1 MDADSSVG
9 EPRDDEPGDG
19 SAVRLAKLLV
29 PRFVRRRYAVKFLL
43 TLLIVAALVA
53 VVGGAT
59 VLEVEDLIQDDAEE
73 RLESTATLQAENVA
87 KWVATMR
94 SQTRVA
100 ASAGVYATE
109 DPTAIRQD
117 LQSIAAAGT
126 ESVHAIHYVNVSG
139 SIVASTDVSAEE
151 QTPREI
157 SVAVSDPVAAVTNDP
172 DAPAVA
178 MSESAYEADAALLV
192 AFAAPVRVGDGVV
205 VVVGNIGRD
214 FDQLHRQR
222 DVVRTRVLNEEGKGV
237 LSPRRNN
244 PSPVADTE
252 AFAAAMNG
260 SPTLVTRETEVVA
273 LAPIPDAAWVVMTA
287 SPTSEVYAVSRT
299 VARNV
304 LVLVGVTLVTL
315 VGITVILGRQTVLP
329 LVRLRHRTEEMA
341 TGNLTVS
348 LRSNRVDE
356 IGQLYGSLADMR
368 DSLRRQIGEAKAARA
383 ELRRQNE
390 RLAEFAS
397 TVSHDLRNPLQVA
410 RGNVTLLEE
419 DLADADEDVREELD
433 GVASALDRMETIIED
448 VLTLARG
455 GATIEETHPVD
466 LETVAR
472 EAWGTVETDA
482 ATLTVEDAPTIAA
495 DRDRLKRLLE
505 NLFRN
510 AIEHAGPDVR
520 VEVGGTADGFFV
532 ADDGPGIPPQDR
544 EDVFKYGYTTAESG
558 TGLGLSIVRTIA
570 EAHGWEVH
578 LESDDGTRFVF
589 EDIISDSDE

>member
-1 MDADSSVG
+1 MTLRLTKLFV
-9 EPRDDEPGDG
+9 PG
-19 SAVRLAKLLV
+19 
-29 PRFVRRRYAVKFLL
+29 FVRRRFAVKFLL
-43 TLLIVAALVA
+43 TLLIVAAIVA

-59 VLEVEDLIQDDAEE
+59 VLEVEDLIQDDAED

-100 ASAGVYATE
+100 ASADVYATE
-109 DPTAIRQD
+109 DPTAIRRD
-117 LQSIAAAGT
+117 LESIATAGS
-126 ESVHAIHYVNVSG
+126 ESVHAIHYVNSSG
-139 SIVASTDVSAEE
+139 SVIASTDASVEN
-151 QTPREI
+151 QTPRAI
-157 SVAVSDPVAAVTNDP
+157 SIAVSDPVTAVSDDS
-172 DAPAVA
+172 DAPSLA

-192 AFAAPVRVGDGVV
+192 AFAAPVRAGDGVV

-214 FDQLHRQR
+214 FDRLHRQR
-222 DVVRTRVLNEEGKGV
+222 DAVRTRVLNAEGKGV

-260 SPTLVTRETEVVA
+260 SSTLVTRETEVVA
-273 LAPIPDAAWVVMTA
+273 FAPIPDAAWVVMTA

-304 LVLVGVTLVTL
+304 LVLVGVTLVTI
-315 VGITVILGRQTVLP
+315 VGIAVILGRQTVLP
-329 LVRLRHRTEEMA
+329 LVRLRRRTEEMA

-368 DSLRRQIGEAKAARA
+368 DSLRRQIGEAQAARA

-410 RGNVTLLEE
+410 RGNVTLLED
-419 DLADADEDVREELD
+419 DLAAADEGVREELD
-433 GVASALDRMETIIED
+433 SVASALDRMETIIED

-455 GATIEETHPVD
+455 GATIEETQPVD

-482 ATLTVEDAPTIAA
+482 ATLMVEDAPTIAA

-510 AIEHAGPDVR
+510 AVEHAGPDVN
-520 VEVGGTADGFFV
+520 VEIGGTADGFFV
-532 ADDGPGIPPQDR
+532 ADNGPGIPPQDR

-570 EAHGWEVH
+570 EAHGWEVY
-578 LESDDGTRFVF
+578 LESDAGARFVF
-589 EDIISDSDE
+589 TDVNSDSEE